1 MKARLTLLRILVLVG
16 CLPLVVRQAGM
27 VTVGATS
34 QTCTNFGS
42 KTTPNCPSGCTSGT
56 YITYPLLGGKGFYD
70 ATQVTSPCSP
80 STCAQPTAYSAPT
93 LSQCGQQPCC
103 LANLTKPCSSTECG
117 NADPC
122 CAPSKCINGACCYPN
137 GTGCSSNTQC
147 CMGLCSASLC
157 YQSGIGES
165 CTSNYDCCGQST
177 ICSTSK
183 TCCETV
189 GGFCSANTDCCS
201 NNCVLGTCQH
211 AGSPI
216 IIDVDGSGFN
226 LTDYAGGVKFDL
238 FDLGQPTQIS
248 WTAPGSTNAFL
259 ALDRNGDGRINDGAE
274 LFGDVTPQPPSDEPM
289 AFWRWR
295 YSTSRKMAVTETA
308 SSTAAT
314 RSTPSFVCGS
324 TPTTTAS
331 LNRTSFTGFRNSV
344 LIGSLWTINCRIEWT
359 NTATAS
365 VTEQRLTKT
374 IPTLS
379 VLTVGP
385 GTCSCSPLLPL
396 PGMGQRTRTCF
407 KPSVG
412 NAELPGWAKLR
423 EVVAGRRVSSAAV
436 LRPTNLRKHRREYAP

>member
-1 MKARLTLLRILVLVG
+1 MMRPRSLPRAVHQHARNPPR
-16 CLPLVVRQAGM
+16 
-27 VTVGATS
+27 
-34 QTCTNFGS
+34 
-42 KTTPNCPSGCTSGT
+42 TT
-56 YITYPLLGGKGFYD
+56 
-70 ATQVTSPCSP
+70 
-80 STCAQPTAYSAPT
+80 T

-211 AGSPI
+211 AGIPI

-274 LFGDVTPQPPSDEPM
+274 LFGDVTPQPPSDEPNGFL
-289 AFWRWR
+289 ALAVFDKPENGGNGDGIIDRRDAIYSKLRLWIDANHNGISEPNELHRLPELGVDWISLDDKLSNRVDQYGNRFRYRAKIDEDNPNSKRADRW
-295 YSTSRKMAVTETA
+295 AWDEVLL
-308 SSTAAT
+308 SSPPPA
-314 RSTPSFVCGS
+314 RHGS
-324 TPTTTAS
+324 TYAD
-331 LNRTSFTGFRNSV
+331 
-344 LIGSLWTINCRIEWT
+344 
-359 NTATAS
+359 
-365 VTEQRLTKT
+365 
-374 IPTLS
+374 
-379 VLTVGP
+379 
-385 GTCSCSPLLPL
+385 LL
-396 PGMGQRTRTCF
+396 QAF
-407 KPSVG
+407 
-412 NAELPGWAKLR
+412 GW
-423 EVVAGRRVSSAAV
+423 
-436 LRPTNLRKHRREYAP
+436 